1 MKYRVWVKFF
11 DESIKPMSQ
20 EFDDEIEAYVFKN
33 AINLKMIGVA
43 YGEVEE
49 ILIDSGLEDL
59 IEVCE

>member
-49 ILIDSGLEDL
+49 I
-59 IEVCE
+59 